1 VVQWAVACRVVA
13 RWSLAWACPWVAWA
27 CPAAHQVAT
36 RAEVNRPRQV
46 RNRAARWA
54 DQRAQAVRPQ
64 AVKPAA
70 PAARK
75 VALRLDP
82 HRALAALA
90 ARVVHHRQA
99 AQVARAHRVA
109 DPAVL
114 RAVAQ
119 AGKAGKAAWRR
130 PNRVLQYPCAVVSR
144 PQPGH
149 RHPVL
154 TV

>member
-1 VVQWAVACRVVA
+1 MVQWAVECRGVA

-27 CPAAHQVAT
+27 RPAAHQVAT

-46 RNRAARWA
+46 RNRSARWA

-82 HRALAALA
+82 HRALAA
-90 ARVVHHRQA
+90 RVAHHKQA

-119 AGKAGKAAWRR
+119 AGKAGLAAWRR
-130 PNRVLQYPCAVVSR
+130 PNRVLQCPCAVVSR